1 MKKVLFL
8 QIKGRSYGGVWHV
21 NKLVGETLLDN
32 NYQVHIVSIRNNKN
46 DMVLEHHPD
55 LVIKTINEKDLWES
69 PHLIDLV
76 KELKSFHIISFFKM
90 VISKLIYKIRLRKD
104 VKKLQK
110 YIRNYSP
117 DYIITTHYQLLDM
130 IPNEYLSKTIHEQ
143 HSSFA
148 DAKNNKANLRTF
160 DKYKDKIKFLWL
172 TKATMDNAIKEGY
185 INSSYIYNAVRFK
198 SEKKANVTKNKKL
211 IAISRISKDK
221 SIDKMIDIVQCVFED
236 PKYKDWVLEI
246 YGQGN
251 EEDNVKKMIYNHE
264 QIKLMGITHDPKRE
278 LLTASINLNT
288 SKYEGFSLSILEAN
302 ECGVP
307 TVSFNFG
314 ESAKEQI
321 LNDKTGIIANDRE
334 DYFNQLKTMMD
345 SEDKLEMLSK
355 NAKEFSKQF
364 QIETIIKEWIKLFE
378 MVENNE
384 K

>member
-288 SKYEGFSLSILEAN
+288 SKYEGFSFSILEAN

>member
-321 LNDKTGIIANDRE
+321 LNDKTGICINKNYKSIGNEAKVFEKLPFGEKDCRN
-334 DYFNQLKTMMD
+334 YA
-345 SEDKLEMLSK
+345 DK
-355 NAKEFSKQF
+355 AR
-364 QIETIIKEWIKLFE
+364 
-378 MVENNE
+378 
-384 K
+384 